1 MTTPAPIPG
10 VTEFAFGRLL
20 NPEEVTD
27 SLSLTAEGHLMVRVR
42 GEMMSRTDSLLVC
55 SENLETRPLN
65 RRMQGRAV
73 PEVFRRLVSLEGE
86 GHMVLSKQ
94 GERFYPLQLHRDLC
108 FFVERFL
115 WALEAT
121 LMWDVGQLPGSR
133 GTQDI
138 SLVRAAGEGSL
149 ALRVAGELVA
159 IKIANDRP
167 YRVHTDGFVGWVGNV
182 VPRME
187 RDVPF
192 LHCEGEGAVFVS
204 LPSALP
210 AGGDSN

>member
-1 MTTPAPIPG
+1 MTASPSIPG

-20 NPEEVTD
+20 NPEVVAD
-27 SLSLTAEGHLMVRVR
+27 PLSLTAEGHLMVRVR

-73 PEVFRRLVSLEGE
+73 PEVFHRLVSLEGE
-86 GHMVLSKQ
+86 GHMVLSREH
-94 GERFYPLQLHRDLC
+94 ERFFVLQLHRDLC
-108 FFVERFL
+108 FFVEGFL

-133 GTQDI
+133 GLRDI
-138 SLVRAAGEGSL
+138 TLVRAVGEGLL
-149 ALRVAGELVA
+149 ALRVPGELVA
-159 IKIANDRP
+159 IKIANERP
-167 YRVHTDGFVGWVGNV
+167 YRVHIDGFVGWVGNV

-187 RDVPF
+187 RDVPY
-192 LHCEGEGAVFVS
+192 LHCEGQGAVFVS
-204 LPSALP
+204 LPGAG
-210 AGGDSN
+210 AGGGHAR